1 MRQEMRRPQ
10 WQRLREPWAGEVE
23 TKALAQVGER
33 AAAAAAQQQQ
43 QLKIRKAGLIAES

>member
-1 MRQEMRRPQ
+1 
-10 WQRLREPWAGEVE
+10 VE